1 MHDMTAIHL
10 FRPVIR
16 LFLPPVIRLFLK
28 PEVRNFNNL
37 ILIFFR
43 HARASRARAAPW
55 LFRQTGIALAVHRKT
70 SDERRLTEMR
80 QPALN

>member
-16 LFLPPVIRLFLK
+16 LFLRPVILLFLK
-28 PEVRNFNNL
+28 PEVCNFNNL

-43 HARASRARAAPW
+43 IARAARARAA
-55 LFRQTGIALAVHRKT
+55 LRVFRQAGIALTVHRKT

>member
-10 FRPVIR
+10 FRPGIR
-16 LFLPPVIRLFLK
+16 LFLHPVILLFLK
-28 PEVRNFNNL
+28 PEVCNFNNL

-43 HARASRARAAPW
+43 HTRASRAGAAVW
-55 LFRQTGIALAVHRKT
+55 LFHQTGIALTVHRKT
-70 SDERRLTEMR
+70 SGERRLTEMR